1 MKMINN
7 QKITSAW
14 KKNLNKIL
22 NKSSDTKDN
31 QLLFQSINTGKNL
44 ELQECLFDD
53 LLPISLSSS
62 PISSIGSIDNVWI
75 ACSMLSR
82 VSDTTNNLV
91 VLEKEYPLGIIGA
104 REILR
109 GLLKN
114 PTPYYFHDIL
124 AQEIMNRRF
133 YLDIRNARLDKL
145 LEQMHKTKNEF
156 IILQNTKHSFSAVS
170 IREILEI
177 GALCKTNF
185 QASDLADPKI
195 KIFRRDDTVEDII
208 KSLIHDNT
216 EVLVLENE
224 SLFIDPMAI
233 IEKNRKV
240 SEWEKIDH
248 INGKSIDELKHQEK
262 NLSQEIT
269 QIQKE
274 IKKSQ
279 SKTLIITELSLLP
292 VVVLLILISG
302 LGNSIM
308 DFTND
313 ETTSFKTRHLIEN
326 LRGDTVDTWK
336 SWRLVGTT
344 LNVNVLNAKGL
355 SENRIDVIKNAITS
369 EESLE
374 IDDSLTHKGPKGFS
388 STYFTG
394 WAGALKHI
402 TTKDTLYNIP
412 TDFNV
417 ITSNGGEG
425 DVIITLSNLRDG
437 DGYTGYTK
445 SVVDGNE
452 ILKSF
457 ITIYDVTN
465 LTDEQLGT
473 ILRHEFGHAIGLGHS
488 TAPEDL
494 MAPNIDMTVPYI
506 SECNIN
512 AVIDLYNGIQG
523 STVCE
528 K

>member
-1 MKMINN
+1 MKEISRLKSHVDVM
-7 QKITSAW
+7 
-14 KKNLNKIL
+14 KKEL
-22 NKSSDTKDN
+22 DYTTK
-31 QLLFQSINTGKNL
+31 QI
-44 ELQECLFDD
+44 
-53 LLPISLSSS
+53 
-62 PISSIGSIDNVWI
+62 
-75 ACSMLSR
+75 
-82 VSDTTNNLV
+82 
-91 VLEKEYPLGIIGA
+91 
-104 REILR
+104 
-109 GLLKN
+109 
-114 PTPYYFHDIL
+114 
-124 AQEIMNRRF
+124 
-133 YLDIRNARLDKL
+133 KL
-145 LEQMHKTKNEF
+145 L
-156 IILQNTKHSFSAVS
+156 
-170 IREILEI
+170 
-177 GALCKTNF
+177 
-185 QASDLADPKI
+185 
-195 KIFRRDDTVEDII
+195 
-208 KSLIHDNT
+208 
-216 EVLVLENE
+216 
-224 SLFIDPMAI
+224 
-233 IEKNRKV
+233 EKNRKV
-240 SEWEKIDH
+240 SEWEEIDNF
-248 INGKSIDELKHQEK
+248 NGKSIDELKHQEK

-292 VVVLLILISG
+292 VVILLILISG

-313 ETTSFKTRHLIEN
+313 ETISFKTRHLIEN

-394 WAGALKHI
+394 WAGALKN
-402 TTKDTLYNIP
+402 TASKDTLYNIP
-412 TDFNV
+412 TNFNV

-473 ILRHEFGHAIGLGHS
+473 ILRHEFGHALGLGHS

-512 AVIDLYNGIQG
+512 AIRDLYNGIQG

>member
-1 MKMINN
+1 MK
-7 QKITSAW
+7 
-14 KKNLNKIL
+14 
-22 NKSSDTKDN
+22 
-31 QLLFQSINTGKNL
+31 
-44 ELQECLFDD
+44 E
-53 LLPISLSSS
+53 
-62 PISSIGSIDNVWI
+62 
-75 ACSMLSR
+75 LSR
-82 VSDTTNNLV
+82 LKLHVDVMKKELDYTT
-91 VLEKEYPLGIIGA
+91 KQI
-104 REILR
+104 
-109 GLLKN
+109 
-114 PTPYYFHDIL
+114 
-124 AQEIMNRRF
+124 
-133 YLDIRNARLDKL
+133 KL
-145 LEQMHKTKNEF
+145 L
-156 IILQNTKHSFSAVS
+156 
-170 IREILEI
+170 
-177 GALCKTNF
+177 
-185 QASDLADPKI
+185 
-195 KIFRRDDTVEDII
+195 
-208 KSLIHDNT
+208 
-216 EVLVLENE
+216 
-224 SLFIDPMAI
+224 
-233 IEKNRKV
+233 EKNRKV

-248 INGKSIDELKHQEK
+248 INGISIDELKHQEK

-313 ETTSFKTRHLIEN
+313 ETTSFKTRHLIED

-344 LNVNVLNAKGL
+344 LNVNVLNSKGL

-402 TTKDTLYNIP
+402 ASKDTLYNIP

-506 SECNIN
+506 SECNIS

>member
-1 MKMINN
+1 MK
-7 QKITSAW
+7 
-14 KKNLNKIL
+14 
-22 NKSSDTKDN
+22 
-31 QLLFQSINTGKNL
+31 
-44 ELQECLFDD
+44 E
-53 LLPISLSSS
+53 
-62 PISSIGSIDNVWI
+62 
-75 ACSMLSR
+75 LSR
-82 VSDTTNNLV
+82 LKLHVDVMKKELDYTT
-91 VLEKEYPLGIIGA
+91 KQI
-104 REILR
+104 
-109 GLLKN
+109 
-114 PTPYYFHDIL
+114 
-124 AQEIMNRRF
+124 
-133 YLDIRNARLDKL
+133 KL
-145 LEQMHKTKNEF
+145 L
-156 IILQNTKHSFSAVS
+156 
-170 IREILEI
+170 
-177 GALCKTNF
+177 
-185 QASDLADPKI
+185 
-195 KIFRRDDTVEDII
+195 
-208 KSLIHDNT
+208 
-216 EVLVLENE
+216 
-224 SLFIDPMAI
+224 
-233 IEKNRKV
+233 EKNRKV
-240 SEWEKIDH
+240 SEWEKIDY

-313 ETTSFKTRHLIEN
+313 ETTSFKTRHLIED

-402 TTKDTLYNIP
+402 ASKDTLYNIP

-506 SECNIN
+506 SECNTN

-523 STVCE
+523 STICE

>member
-1 MKMINN
+1 
-7 QKITSAW
+7 
-14 KKNLNKIL
+14 
-22 NKSSDTKDN
+22 
-31 QLLFQSINTGKNL
+31 
-44 ELQECLFDD
+44 
-53 LLPISLSSS
+53 
-62 PISSIGSIDNVWI
+62 
-75 ACSMLSR
+75 
-82 VSDTTNNLV
+82 
-91 VLEKEYPLGIIGA
+91 
-104 REILR
+104 
-109 GLLKN
+109 
-114 PTPYYFHDIL
+114 
-124 AQEIMNRRF
+124 
-133 YLDIRNARLDKL
+133 
-145 LEQMHKTKNEF
+145 
-156 IILQNTKHSFSAVS
+156 
-170 IREILEI
+170 
-177 GALCKTNF
+177 
-185 QASDLADPKI
+185 
-195 KIFRRDDTVEDII
+195 
-208 KSLIHDNT
+208 
-216 EVLVLENE
+216 
-224 SLFIDPMAI
+224 
-233 IEKNRKV
+233 
-240 SEWEKIDH
+240 
-248 INGKSIDELKHQEK
+248 
-262 NLSQEIT
+262 
-269 QIQKE
+269 
-274 IKKSQ
+274 
-279 SKTLIITELSLLP
+279 
-292 VVVLLILISG
+292 
-302 LGNSIM
+302 M

-313 ETTSFKTRHLIEN
+313 ETTSFKTRHLIED

-344 LNVNVLNAKGL
+344 LNVNVLNSKGL

-402 TTKDTLYNIP
+402 ASKDTLYNIP

-506 SECNIN
+506 SECNIS

>member
-1 MKMINN
+1 MKEISRLKSHVDIMKKELDFTAKQIKRLEKN
-7 QKITSAW
+7 Q
-14 KKNLNKIL
+14 
-22 NKSSDTKDN
+22 KSSDW
-31 QLLFQSINTGKNL
+31 
-44 ELQECLFDD
+44 ER
-53 LLPISLSSS
+53 
-62 PISSIGSIDNVWI
+62 IDQ
-75 ACSMLSR
+75 
-82 VSDTTNNLV
+82 VS
-91 VLEKEYPLGIIGA
+91 
-104 REILR
+104 
-109 GLLKN
+109 
-114 PTPYYFHDIL
+114 
-124 AQEIMNRRF
+124 
-133 YLDIRNARLDKL
+133 
-145 LEQMHKTKNEF
+145 
-156 IILQNTKHSFSAVS
+156 
-170 IREILEI
+170 
-177 GALCKTNF
+177 
-185 QASDLADPKI
+185 
-195 KIFRRDDTVEDII
+195 
-208 KSLIHDNT
+208 
-216 EVLVLENE
+216 
-224 SLFIDPMAI
+224 
-233 IEKNRKV
+233 
-240 SEWEKIDH
+240 
-248 INGKSIDELKHQEK
+248 GKSIDELKHQEK

-279 SKTLIITELSLLP
+279 SKTLMITELSLLP

-313 ETTSFKTRHLIEN
+313 ENPSFKTRHLIEN

-344 LNVNVLNAKGL
+344 LNVNILNAKGL

-369 EESLE
+369 EETLE

-388 STYFTG
+388 STYYTG
-394 WAGALKHI
+394 WEGALKHI
-402 TTKDTLYNIP
+402 ASNDTLYNIP

-417 ITSNGGEG
+417 ITSNGQEG

-465 LTDEQLGT
+465 LTDEQLST
-473 ILRHEFGHAIGLGHS
+473 ILRHEFGHALGLGHS

-506 SECNIN
+506 SECNTN
-512 AVIDLYNGIQG
+512 AIRDLYNGIQG
-523 STVCE
+523 STICE